1 MVAQHRE
8 SKYEAGSMK
17 ISFTDVM
24 NDLDYYNIDFLMTL
38 IAKLSLDIMAMKHKW
53 LVWSLRGPM
62 L

>member
-1 MVAQHRE
+1 VVAQHRE

-53 LVWSLRGPM
+53 LV
-62 L
+62 